1 VPIFRVTFLTRLAV
15 IVIVLALAWTRVSES
30 ATLTLAWDQ
39 STDPNVAGYVLSWG
53 TQSGVYGS
61 QANVGNQSL
70 VQVGGL
76 ADGTN
81 YYLVVS
87 AYNAAGQLSLPS
99 AEVSGPTPMSATN
112 APSVS
117 CTAPTA
123 SSLDGNP
130 VIVKFAPVV
139 AGGLAPVTTTCSP
152 ASGSLF
158 PVGSTSLTCSAVDAL
173 QRSASCSTVVTV
185 SGPPPPPTITC
196 PIPTATS
203 PYGDPVVVNF
213 APTVSGGA
221 PPAGASCLPVSGS
234 LFPVG
239 TTSLTCNVVDALKR
253 VASCTGSVVVSG
265 QQSTGKGRGKSK
277 KR

>member
-1 VPIFRVTFLTRLAV
+1 VPIFRATFLTRLAV

-81 YYLVVS
+81 YYFVVS

-99 AEVSGPTPMSATN
+99 AEVSGPTPMTATN

-277 KR
+277 KH